1 MAAETYNP
9 WTIVNL
15 VFTHL
20 AERGLHP
27 ALGADG
33 HPGDPAAALLRAF
46 GIVPTVEGDA
56 RVQAGIHDELAELR
70 GRLLDTPSSS
80 GSVSD

>member
-1 MAAETYNP
+1 MDRMTAETYNP

-20 AERGLHP
+20 AEQGLHP
-27 ALGADG
+27 VFGGAGD
-33 HPGDPAAALLRAF
+33 PGEPAAALLRAL

-56 RVQAGIHDELAELR
+56 RVRTSVHSELAELR
-70 GRLLDTPSSS
+70 ARMLGADETP
-80 GSVSD
+80 

>member
-27 ALGADG
+27 ELGAAG
-33 HPGDPAAALLRAF
+33 HPGEPAAALLRAF

-56 RVQAGIHDELAELR
+56 RVQAGIHDELAGLR
-70 GRLLDTPSSS
+70 ARLLDPGETS
-80 GSVSD
+80 